1 MAKFLIREYIGGD
14 LCTAR
19 FGTTSAQF
27 ADADKGKAVKLIGDS
42 AFGLCSAG
50 DPIEGFCVGLNS
62 ATADGYRIGSLQD
75 DETKAVTYDGSEAA
89 GTGTAAIGDYVVA
102 GTQAALGTAMA
113 SYSGQKVRTATN
125 QPGVAIVST
134 VGTADTAA
142 AVKVQLD
149 AVLAK
154 QASQVKNSVYAWRI
168 VSLGDVGTGAVGTQ
182 VVIERVN
189 Y

>member
-14 LCTAR
+14 LETAR
-19 FGTTSAQF
+19 FGTTSALF

-75 DETKAVTYDGSEAA
+75 DETKAVTYDGAEAS

-102 GTQAALGTAMA
+102 GTQTALGTAMA
-113 SYSGQKVRTATN
+113 SFSGQNVRTATH
-125 QPGVAIVST
+125 QPGT
-134 VGTADTAA
+134 TPAA
-142 AVKVQLD
+142 WSDIPEQIKL
-149 AVLAK
+149 
-154 QASQVKNSVYAWRI
+154 SVYGWRI

-182 VVIERVN
+182 IVIKRVN